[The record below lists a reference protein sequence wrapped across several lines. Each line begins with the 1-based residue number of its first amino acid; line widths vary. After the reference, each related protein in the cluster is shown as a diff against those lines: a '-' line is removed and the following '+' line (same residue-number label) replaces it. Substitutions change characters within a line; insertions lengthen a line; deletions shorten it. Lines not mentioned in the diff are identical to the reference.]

1 MLAVTGAPDG
11 TGAVPGRR
19 VVVTG
24 LGVVSSCGIG
34 VEPFWQGLLGPAPVG
49 GRGPLKGLDV
59 SALFGPK
66 EVRRADRFVQ
76 LAAAAADEAV
86 NSAGGI
92 EALRG
97 DPDRTGT
104 VIGTGVGGLDTI
116 CEQHQ
121 VLLEKGP
128 GRVSP
133 FLVPMIMCNR
143 ASADISM
150 RYGLRGPCEAT
161 VTACAAGAQ
170 SIANAGRLIATG
182 RCDVML
188 AGGTEA
194 PLSDL
199 GIAGFANMTAL
210 SSSGVSMPFDVD
222 RDGFVIGE
230 GAGVI
235 VLEER
240 SRAIARGAHL
250 YAELA
255 GAAST
260 ADAHHITAPSPDGSG
275 AARCMELAL
284 ADALLSPA
292 DVTHVNTHGTSTP
305 PGDAAEAEAIYKVFG
320 APGPASHVSKRG
332 SRAHAGRRRRHRSRG
347 CCPQHA
353 ARPDPADDGYAQRRP
368 GVPARRGART
378 AHATGN
384 RDRCSPTPSASA
396 ATTAAWCWCGR
407 PA

>member
-1 MLAVTGAPDG
+1 MLAVSATPDG
-11 TGAVPGRR
+11 TAAVPGRQ

-24 LGVVSSCGIG
+24 LGVVTSCGIG
-34 VEPFWQGLLGPAPVG
+34 ADAFWQGLLSEPPIGRARPVA
-49 GRGPLKGLDV
+49 RLDV
-59 SALFGPK
+59 RHLFGPK

-76 LAAAAADEAV
+76 LAAVAADQAV
-86 NSAGGI
+86 DDAGGI

-97 DPDRTGT
+97 DPDRSGT
-104 VIGTGVGGLDTI
+104 IIGTGVGGLDTI

-128 GRVSP
+128 DRVSP

-150 RYGLRGPCEAT
+150 RYGLRGPCEST
-161 VTACAAGAQ
+161 VTACAAGTQ

-194 PLSDL
+194 PLSPL
-199 GIAGFANMTAL
+199 GVAGFANMTAL
-210 SSSGVSMPFDVD
+210 SRSGVSMPFDEA

-230 GAGVI
+230 GAGVV

-240 SRAIARGAHL
+240 SRALARGAYI

-260 ADAHHITAPSPDGSG
+260 ADAHHMTAPSPDGSG
-275 AARCMELAL
+275 AARCMELAM
-284 ADALLSPA
+284 ADALVSPA
-292 DVTHVNTHGTSTP
+292 EVTHVNTHGTSTP

-320 APGPASHVSKRG
+320 APGPAATSVKGVVGHTLAAAGAIEAVAVALSIKHKQIPPTAGTKRL
-332 SRAHAGRRRRHRSRG
+332 
-347 CCPQHA
+347 
-353 ARPDPADDGYAQRRP
+353 DPAFQLDLVTGGPRDWEP
-368 GVPARRGART
+368 GPVVSNSFGFGGHNGCLVLVPA
-378 AHATGN
+378 
-384 RDRCSPTPSASA
+384 
-396 ATTAAWCWCGR
+396 
-407 PA
+407 